1 MLDQGFREAE
11 GMPQRSARYDQQ
23 AHFLEISTAEFPKG
37 MAMKTNK
44 LAADC
49 SGNLCPCTV

>member
-37 MAMKTNK
+37 MAMWKQIN
-44 LAADC
+44 
-49 SGNLCPCTV
+49 